1 MPENALK
8 QKLTVSIGIKRLFS
22 CLQPHCLMAN
32 SGIVLQAETV
42 MVHLV
47 LSSKKKKFPPYFIL
61 LFVWEHLKEME
72 ALND

>member
-1 MPENALK
+1 MHETLK
-8 QKLTVSIGIKRLFS
+8 QKLTFSIGIKRLLS

-47 LSSKKKKFPPYFIL
+47 LSSKKTFPPYFIL
-61 LFVWEHLKEME
+61 LFVWEHLKEIE

>member
-1 MPENALK
+1 MHETLK
-8 QKLTVSIGIKRLFS
+8 QKLTFSIGIKRLLS

-47 LSSKKKKFPPYFIL
+47 LSSKKNVPS
-61 LFVWEHLKEME
+61 LFYSAVCLGTSKRNRSLE
-72 ALND
+72 

>member
-1 MPENALK
+1 MHENALK

-47 LSSKKKKFPPYFIL
+47 LSSKKVPS
-61 LFVWEHLKEME
+61 LFYSAVCLGTSKRNGSLE
-72 ALND
+72 